1 MNNNPFFE
9 KWNTPFDSI
18 PFHLF
23 KKEHYV
29 PAIDKGLEG
38 ARKGLKELKENNATP
53 TFENTILPLEVGQDD
68 LGIVTGVFF
77 NLLSAESDDEFKQ
90 MANEISP
97 KLASLSS
104 EVFLDDVIFQKVKH
118 VYENQ
123 DGLNAEQKRLVAILY
138 KRFIRNG
145 ALLDP
150 EKKKKLEQID
160 QELSVL
166 SPSYSRNVLNSTNS
180 FIHFVDTIEELDG
193 MPESAKQAAKEL
205 AKQRGKEDKWAFNLQ
220 APSIIPVLS
229 YAKNRKLRE
238 IISRAAG
245 KRAFNDDFDNQD
257 IIKKIVSLKHERAEL
272 LGYKNHADYTLQE
285 RMAENVETVNE
296 FLEKIYQVSY
306 PKAKEEVEELKALAK
321 RIDNLDEFMS
331 WDSSYYS
338 EILKK
343 EKYDFNEEE
352 LKPYFKMENCI
363 EGIFK
368 TAGKLYGLRFVE
380 NKEVPV
386 YHKDVTVYEVRENE
400 NDFVG
405 LLYLDLFPRETKR
418 DGAWMT
424 SYRSQGLFRG
434 EVVRPFISIV
444 ANLTPSTSDTPSLL
458 NLREVETL
466 FHEFGH
472 ALHGLLSDCT
482 YPSLASPNVYWDFVE
497 LPSQIMENWV
507 KEEETL
513 KLFAYHYQT
522 GELIPKEL
530 VDKVRRAEKFNK
542 ASFNIRQLNFG
553 MLDMAWYSQDNRN
566 VKSVIEFEDKA
577 IDKLRLLP
585 RVEGSCV
592 STSLS
597 HIFAGGYSAGY
608 YSYKWAEVLDAD
620 AFEKFL
626 EDGIFNQETARS
638 FRENVLARGNTEH
651 PMDLYVRFRG
661 RKPDAAASLRRDGL
675 I

>member
-29 PAIDKGLEG
+29 PAIDKGLED

-53 TFENTILPLEVGQDD
+53 TFENTILPLEVGEED

-123 DGLNAEQKRLVAILY
+123 DGLNAEQKRLVNMLY

-193 MPESAKQAAKEL
+193 MPETAKQAAKEL

-220 APSIIPVLS
+220 APSIVPVLS

-257 IIKKIVSLKHERAEL
+257 IIKKIITLKHERAEL

-363 EGIFK
+363 E
-368 TAGKLYGLRFVE
+368 
-380 NKEVPV
+380 
-386 YHKDVTVYEVRENE
+386 
-400 NDFVG
+400 
-405 LLYLDLFPRETKR
+405 
-418 DGAWMT
+418 
-424 SYRSQGLFRG
+424 
-434 EVVRPFISIV
+434 
-444 ANLTPSTSDTPSLL
+444 
-458 NLREVETL
+458 
-466 FHEFGH
+466 
-472 ALHGLLSDCT
+472 
-482 YPSLASPNVYWDFVE
+482 
-497 LPSQIMENWV
+497 
-507 KEEETL
+507 
-513 KLFAYHYQT
+513 
-522 GELIPKEL
+522 
-530 VDKVRRAEKFNK
+530 
-542 ASFNIRQLNFG
+542 
-553 MLDMAWYSQDNRN
+553 
-566 VKSVIEFEDKA
+566 
-577 IDKLRLLP
+577 
-585 RVEGSCV
+585 
-592 STSLS
+592 
-597 HIFAGGYSAGY
+597 
-608 YSYKWAEVLDAD
+608 
-620 AFEKFL
+620 
-626 EDGIFNQETARS
+626 
-638 FRENVLARGNTEH
+638 
-651 PMDLYVRFRG
+651 
-661 RKPDAAASLRRDGL
+661 
-675 I
+675 